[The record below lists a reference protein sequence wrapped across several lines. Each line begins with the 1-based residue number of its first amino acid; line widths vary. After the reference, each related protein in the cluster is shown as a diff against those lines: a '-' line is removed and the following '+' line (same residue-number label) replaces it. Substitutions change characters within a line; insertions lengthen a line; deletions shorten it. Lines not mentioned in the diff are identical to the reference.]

1 MITFRKKADGQ
12 PAPKEREENRF
23 EQIRK
28 TAKERHQ
35 KSDADGA
42 GSRDGQTTEDDR
54 LL

>member
-1 MITFRKKADGQ
+1 MITFRKKADAQ
-12 PAPKEREENRF
+12 PAPEEREENRF

-28 TAKERHQ
+28 TAKERHR
-35 KSDADGA
+35 KSDT